1 MGFKIGGFGGGKTT
15 MPPPDL
21 SGKGRQDIG
30 PNGPRTNTTTPG
42 GNITNNS
49 TSLNNGRGVDGKNG
63 KGGKL
68 GGNLLDFGLNA
79 GGGALGLTGSGLTGG
94 TGATANNLYSTTAQP
109 SAIRAEACSHRA
121 AKAAASDRCCNSC

>member
-49 TSLNNGRGVDGKNG
+49 TSLNNGRGCGREKRQGRQVG
-63 KGGKL
+63 
-68 GGNLLDFGLNA
+68 
-79 GGGALGLTGSGLTGG
+79 
-94 TGATANNLYSTTAQP
+94 
-109 SAIRAEACSHRA
+109 R
-121 AKAAASDRCCNSC
+121 